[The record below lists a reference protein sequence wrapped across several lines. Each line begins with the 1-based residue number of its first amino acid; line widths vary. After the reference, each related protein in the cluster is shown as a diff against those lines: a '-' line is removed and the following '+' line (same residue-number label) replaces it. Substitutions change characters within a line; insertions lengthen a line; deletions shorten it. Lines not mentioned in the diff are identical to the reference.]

1 MGALANFMEYA
12 QAFEQT
18 FDDDDWSR
26 LTKYFAPDAVYEVR
40 NVPFACRIEG
50 REAIFRGIKQSLD
63 TFDRRLPKRSI
74 EVTEPPVEDGETMTV
89 GMAVT
94 YQKPGA
100 PPFVLRGRVF
110 ARYRGDVIVEMR
122 DEYAEGIHDS
132 FVAWARE
139 HGQGL
144 SGAYV

>member
-1 MGALANFMEYA
+1 MGPTMRFMEYA

-18 FDDDDWSR
+18 FDDEDWSR

-50 REAIFRGIKQSLD
+50 REAIFRGIKKSLD
-63 TFDRRLPKRSI
+63 TFDRQLPKREI
-74 EVTEPPVEDGETMTV
+74 EVTEPPVEDGDTLTV

-94 YQKPGA
+94 YKKPGA

-110 ARYRGDVIVEMR
+110 ARYRDGVIVEMR
-122 DEYAEGIHDS
+122 DEYADGIHDA
-132 FVAWARE
+132 FVTWARE

>member
-1 MGALANFMEYA
+1 MGPLANFMEYA

-26 LTKYFAPDAVYEVR
+26 LTKYFAPDAVYEVK

-50 REAIFRGIKQSLD
+50 REAIFRGIKKSLD
-63 TFDRRLPKRSI
+63 TFDRKLPKRGI
-74 EVTEPPVEDGETMTV
+74 EVTEPPVEDGETVTA

-100 PPFVLRGRVF
+100 PPLVLRGRVF

-122 DEYAEGIHDS
+122 DEYADGVQDA
-132 FVAWARE
+132 FLKWAPE

-144 SGAYV
+144 SGSYV